1 MEGADAKKPSLSELT
16 ARLAE
21 QVIRLVRQEV
31 MLAKAELFANGR
43 QVVLGGGLLVT
54 AAVVGLGGWLA
65 LIAAAVAGIAEA
77 LPVWGSALIVG
88 AALIAIAGA
97 LAMAGVARLAR
108 GVPPL
113 PMTAGSVRREVQLL
127 TGRPGPD
134 GKLALNG
141 ETGPSERTEQ
151 Q

>member
-1 MEGADAKKPSLSELT
+1 
-16 ARLAE
+16 
-21 QVIRLVRQEV
+21 
-31 MLAKAELFANGR
+31 
-43 QVVLGGGLLVT
+43 
-54 AAVVGLGGWLA
+54 
-65 LIAAAVAGIAEA
+65 VAGIAEA

-88 AALIAIAGA
+88 AALTAIAGA

-127 TGRPGPD
+127 TGRPGSD